1 MTDRAHDTGAEAQL
15 KVEFTVE
22 PFVAGKPGA
31 HVQAAV
37 QAVRDCGIAP
47 DIGPFGTSF
56 EVSEGDAEVVVG
68 RLVRAAFGEG
78 AQRLSLQVER

>member
-1 MTDRAHDTGAEAQL
+1 MSDGARDTSPESRL

-22 PFVAGKPGA
+22 PFVAGKPGV

-37 QAVRDCGIAP
+37 QAVRDCGIVP

-56 EVSEGDAEVVVG
+56 EVAEDHADEVVG
-68 RLVRAAFGEG
+68 RVVRAAFAEG

>member
-1 MTDRAHDTGAEAQL
+1 MTEQPPTGDADPRL

-22 PFVAGKPGA
+22 PFVPGNPGA

-37 QAVRDCGIAP
+37 EAVRRSGIDP

-56 EVSEGDAEVVVG
+56 EVAESTADAVIG
-68 RLVRAAFGEG
+68 HIVRAAFEEG

>member
-1 MTDRAHDTGAEAQL
+1 MTDHEHEGDAEPQL

-22 PFVAGKPGA
+22 PFVPGDPGP

-37 QAVRDCGIAP
+37 EAVRHNDIDP

-56 EVSEGDAEVVVG
+56 EVSERAADEVIG
-68 RLVRAAFGEG
+68 HIVRAAFQQG